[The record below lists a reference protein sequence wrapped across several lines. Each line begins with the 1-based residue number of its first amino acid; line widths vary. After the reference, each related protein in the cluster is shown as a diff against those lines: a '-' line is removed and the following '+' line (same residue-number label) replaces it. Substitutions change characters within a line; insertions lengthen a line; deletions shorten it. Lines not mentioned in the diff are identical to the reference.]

1 MKMIRELFL
10 SLVVLFCFGTVKAQH
25 VEDMP
30 DSVVYKNTPTGPLRM
45 YVLYPR
51 NITKVKKY
59 PCIVFFFGGGWI
71 KGNTTQ
77 FQYQANYF
85 CKRGLVCFLVDYRVH
100 SRQGTTPFES
110 LEDAKSAIRFIRKNS
125 NVFHIYTDSIV
136 ASGGSAGGQLAAAA
150 AVIDKYNDSSDD
162 TTINAKPDALIL
174 FNPVIDNGP
183 GGYGYDRIGEAYKNF
198 SPLHNIKKGAPPTII
213 FLGTKDHLIP
223 VPTMEYYKTEM
234 EKVGSRCD
242 LILYNGVGHGFFNKG
257 GFREAT
263 LFQADQ
269 FLLSLGYLENR

>member
-1 MKMIRELFL
+1 MIRKLFL
-10 SLVVLFCFGTVKAQH
+10 LLVVLFCLSTVKAQH
-25 VEDMP
+25 QKDIT
-30 DSVVYKNTPTGPLRM
+30 DSVVYKKTPTGPLSM

-242 LILYNGVGHGFFNKG
+242 LVLYNDVGHGFFNKG

-269 FLLSLGYLENR
+269 FLVSLGYLENR

>member
-1 MKMIRELFL
+1 MIRKLFL
-10 SLVVLFCFGTVKAQH
+10 LLVVLFCLSTVKAQH
-25 VEDMP
+25 QKDIT
-30 DSVVYKNTPTGPLRM
+30 DSVVYKKTPTGPLSM

-51 NITKVKKY
+51 KITKVKKY

-162 TTINAKPDALIL
+162 TTINAKPDALVL

-242 LILYNGVGHGFFNKG
+242 LVLYNDVGHGFFNKG

-269 FLLSLGYLENR
+269 FLVSLGYLENR

>member
-1 MKMIRELFL
+1 MIRKLFL
-10 SLVVLFCFGTVKAQH
+10 LLVVLFCLSTVKAQH
-25 VEDMP
+25 QKDIT
-30 DSVVYKNTPTGPLRM
+30 DSVVYKKTPTGPLSM

-110 LEDAKSAIRFIRKNS
+110 LEDAKSAIRFIRKNAAD
-125 NVFHIYTDSIV
+125 FHIYADSV
-136 ASGGSAGGQLAAAA
+136 AASGGSAGGQLAAAA

-242 LILYNGVGHGFFNKG
+242 LVLYNDVGHGFFNKG

-269 FLLSLGYLENR
+269 FLVSLGYLENR

>member
-1 MKMIRELFL
+1 MIKELFL
-10 SLVVLFCFGTVKAQH
+10 SLVVLFCLGTVKAQH

-30 DSVVYKNTPTGPLRM
+30 DSVVYKNTPTGPLSM

-150 AVIDKYNDSSDD
+150 AVIDKYNDLSDD
-162 TTINAKPDALIL
+162 TTINAKPDALVL

-223 VPTMEYYKTEM
+223 VPTIEYYKTEM

-242 LILYNGVGHGFFNKG
+242 LVLYNDVGHGFFNKG

-269 FLLSLGYLENR
+269 FLVSLGYLEDR

>member
-1 MKMIRELFL
+1 MKMIRKLFL
-10 SLVVLFCFGTVKAQH
+10 LLVVLFCLSTVKAQH
-25 VEDMP
+25 QKDIT
-30 DSVVYKNTPTGPLRM
+30 DSVVYKKTPTGPLSM

-51 NITKVKKY
+51 KITKVKKY

-242 LILYNGVGHGFFNKG
+242 LVLYNDVGHGFFNKG

-269 FLLSLGYLENR
+269 FLVSLGYLENR